1 MPMQNVLSD
10 SARRFLLTSVP
21 SVPVLEAILLLR
33 AAPEQDWTCE
43 QRARRLYVPAQV
55 CSELVG
61 QIAAIGLIDLR
72 NEPPPPHFHY
82 APRSPELI
90 EVIDEV
96 ARVYA
101 SHLIEVTNLIH
112 SSSKRQAQRFADAFN
127 LRKD

>member
-1 MPMQNVLSD
+1 MPMQIVLSD
-10 SARRFLLTSVP
+10 PARRFLLTSVP
-21 SVPVLEAILLLR
+21 SVPFLEALLLLR
-33 AAPEQDWTCE
+33 ASPEQDWTCE
-43 QRARRLYVPAQV
+43 QLAGRLYVPTPV

-61 QIAAIGLIDLR
+61 QLAAIGLIDVR
-72 NEPPPPHFHY
+72 HEPPPPHFHY

-90 EVIDEV
+90 NLIDEV

-101 SHLIEVTNLIH
+101 AHLIEVTNLIH